1 MILQT
6 EFARDWGLKLPIV
19 AGGLQWLANADYVA
33 AAANAGVLPFLTAA
47 SLPDDDSLR
56 AEIRR
61 TKTLTD
67 RPFGLNVS
75 MLPKLVPG
83 DRTEGIFQI
92 AIDEGLKIVET
103 SGRNPEAYLPMLQ
116 DAGVRVLHKV
126 PSVRYAVS
134 AQRSGV
140 DMVSIVGAE
149 CGGHPGLDLIGSLV
163 NMGLAERRLT
173 IPFLIGG
180 GIATGGQIV
189 SALANGAQGVV
200 IGTRFL
206 VADEIPAHPDYK
218 RRLAEA
224 GERDTVLTMASVRN
238 TVRTLKNLTTDAVHE
253 LEAAKPDITF
263 EDLRPLV
270 AGTIGRRAYE
280 TGDTSQGLLS
290 AGQALGLTDTPA
302 PLAQIVDT
310 LAHEAERALSR
321 LNALQPERENA

>member
-6 EFARDWGLKLPIV
+6 RFTQDWGLRLPVV

-47 SLPDDDSLR
+47 SLPDEATLR

-61 TKTLTD
+61 TQQLTD

-75 MLPKLVPG
+75 MLPKLVAG
-83 DRTEGIFQI
+83 DRAEAVLKI

-103 SGRNPEAYLPMLQ
+103 SGRSPEAYVPMLRN
-116 DAGVRVLHKV
+116 AGVTVLHKV

-134 AQRSGV
+134 AQRAGV

-149 CGGHPGLDLIGSLV
+149 CGGHPGLDLVGSLV
-163 NMGLAERRLT
+163 NMALAERRLT

-180 GIATGGQIV
+180 GVATGGQIV
-189 SALANGAQGVV
+189 AAIANGAEGVV

-206 VADEIPAHPDYK
+206 AADEIPAHAAYK
-218 RRLAEA
+218 QAIVDA
-224 GERDTVLTMASVRN
+224 SERDTALTMSSVRN
-238 TVRTLKNLTTDAVHE
+238 TIRTLRNATTDAVAR
-253 LEAAKPDITF
+253 LEATKPDITY

-270 AGTIGRRAYE
+270 AGAIGREAYR
-280 TGDTSQGLLS
+280 TGDTSRGMLS
-290 AGQALGLTDTPA
+290 AGQALGLVAETGPFA
-302 PLAQIVDT
+302 RIVAQ
-310 LAHEAERALSR
+310 LEEEAERALAR
-321 LNALQPERENA
+321 LNRLTGDSR